1 MPEAAL
7 TRRQQKTNGKAHRE
21 LLPLPGVV
29 IGGVWFF
36 SLFCSFRLVSF
47 SVA

>member
-7 TRRQQKTNGKAHRE
+7 ARAQQKNNGKAHRE

-29 IGGVWFF
+29 VGGVWFF
-36 SLFCSFRLVSF
+36 PLFWSFRLVSF